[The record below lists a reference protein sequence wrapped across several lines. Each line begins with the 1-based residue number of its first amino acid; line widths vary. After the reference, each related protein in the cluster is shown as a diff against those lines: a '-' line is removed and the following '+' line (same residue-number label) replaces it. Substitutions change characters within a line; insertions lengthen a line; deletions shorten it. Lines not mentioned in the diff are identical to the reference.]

1 MATKSKTS
9 LGRVEFQS
17 RAKFK
22 HTRQGNGK
30 RSLPKRGR
38 KLRRGQG
45 K

>member
-1 MATKSKTS
+1 MPVKSKTS

-17 RAKFK
+17 RAKYK
-22 HTRQGNGK
+22 HTRQGNGR
-30 RSLPKRGR
+30 RSLPSHGR